1 MKKDKLLVC
10 TFSGGR
16 TSAFMGRLLME
27 LPKYKE
33 YDKVFL
39 FANTGKE
46 KEATLKFIDR
56 CSKEWSLNVI
66 WLEAKVDPEKG
77 KGTKHKIVDFKT
89 ASRNGEPFKEMI
101 EKYGIPNPFMSICTR
116 ELKQRPMDSYI
127 KSLGY
132 KHITTAIG
140 IRFDERHR
148 KSIRANETNT
158 IYPLCDDVKV
168 DSNFIRNWWDNQCFD
183 LELKD
188 YEGNC
193 DLCFKKSVRKRLTMI
208 KENPIAAKWWIDIEK
223 KYADDKHPRFDL
235 RSNKTMI
242 ELLEMSKKPFKIIND
257 KHEDNK
263 KQGSLFKDVN
273 MDLETDCFCK
283 AT

>member
-27 LPKYKE
+27 LPQYKE

-46 KEATLKFIDR
+46 KEKTLEFINKCD
-56 CSKEWSLNVI
+56 KEWKLNVV
-66 WLEAKVDPEKG
+66 WLEALVNPEKN
-77 KGTKHKIVDFKT
+77 KGTKHKIVSYKT
-89 ASRNGEPFKEMI
+89 ASRNGEPFVEVVK
-101 EKYGIPNPFMSICTR
+101 KYGIPNPFMSICTR

-132 KHITTAIG
+132 KDITTAIG
-140 IRFDERHR
+140 IRYDERHR
-148 KSIRANETNT
+148 KSIRAEETNT

-168 DSNFIRNWWDNQCFD
+168 DSEFIRNWWDKQTWD
-183 LELKD
+183 LKLKD

-193 DLCFKKSVRKRLTMI
+193 DLCFKKSIRKRLTMI
-208 KENPIAAKWWIDIEK
+208 KQNPISAEWWLNVEAKF
-223 KYADDKHPRFDL
+223 ADEKHPRWDL
-235 RSNKTMI
+235 RSNKSIKELI
-242 ELLEMSKKPFKIIND
+242 EMAKQPFKIIND
-257 KHEDNK
+257 KHDTLK
-263 KQGSLFKDVN
+263 KQTTLFDNVN
-273 MDLETDCFCK
+273 MDIETDCFCK

>member
-1 MKKDKLLVC
+1 MKKDKLLLC

-16 TSAFMGRLLME
+16 TSAFMGKLLME

-33 YDKVFL
+33 YDKVFI

-46 KEATLKFIDR
+46 KEETLNFINKCDT
-56 CSKEWSLNVI
+56 EWGLNVV
-66 WLEAKVDPEKG
+66 WLEAIVDPEKG
-77 KGTKHKIVDFKT
+77 KGTKHKVVSFKT
-89 ASRNGEPFKEMI
+89 AARNGEPFIDIVK
-101 EKYGIPNPFMSICTR
+101 KYGIPNPFMSICTR
-116 ELKQRPMDSYI
+116 ELKQRPMDSYV

-148 KSIRANETNT
+148 KSIRAKETNT
-158 IYPLCDDVKV
+158 IYPLCDDLPV
-168 DSNFIRNWWDNQCFD
+168 DSSFIRNWWDRQCFD

-208 KENPIAAKWWIDIEK
+208 KENPQAAKWWVDVEE
-223 KYADDKHPRFDL
+223 KYADEKHPRWDL
-235 RSNKTMI
+235 RSNKTMT
-242 ELLEMSKKPFKIIND
+242 ELVEMANNHFKIIKD
-257 KHEDNK
+257 KHEESKN
-263 KQGSLFKDVN
+263 QISLFNDID
-273 MDLETDCFCK
+273 MDFETDCFCK